1 MTGDWWLD
9 PIADGATICAA
20 GSVYLYDGVAQIE
33 LSSPAEI
40 EIWT

>member
-1 MTGDWWLD
+1 MTGWLD
-9 PIADGATICAA
+9 PIADGATICAGA
-20 GSVYLYDGVAQIE
+20 GSVYLYDGNRQIE